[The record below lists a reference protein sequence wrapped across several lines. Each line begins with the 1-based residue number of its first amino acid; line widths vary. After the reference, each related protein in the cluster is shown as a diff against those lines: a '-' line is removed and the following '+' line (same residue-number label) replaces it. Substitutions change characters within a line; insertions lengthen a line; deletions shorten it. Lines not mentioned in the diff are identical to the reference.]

1 MTEDNR
7 EDAYPETGMIPVSTG
22 LIAVPTGLVHV
33 PDRVREA
40 GEEIAHTHP
49 GDKLSSTRLF
59 FYVILLGALTALG
72 PFTVDMYLPAFPMLQ
87 GEFDASEGAVQLTLT
102 GTMVGFA
109 LGQLIVGPLSD
120 VVGRRVPLL
129 VSTTLHLIASA
140 IAVFAPTLLVLGG
153 ARILMGMGAAGG
165 AVVAMAMV
173 RDLFGGRRL
182 VIMLSRL
189 ALVSGLAPVIAPLA
203 GSGLLQVM
211 PWRGIFVVLAA
222 YAALILLCAL
232 FALPETRPKGDR
244 ATAEKVSIRHRYRVV
259 FSDRVF
265 VGVLLIG
272 GMTFSGLFSYLSS
285 SSFLFQQSYGLSTL
299 EYGMVFAA
307 NSVGLI
313 IGNQTAA
320 RLAAR
325 FGPQWVLAFSTVALL
340 VAAVA
345 IPICAELIDGPWG
358 VIVPLFFFMMSCG
371 FTFPCAQVL
380 ALDRHPE
387 AAGTAASVLGAAN
400 NGIAGIVSPLVGVIS
415 AWTGGI
421 TPLSM
426 SSIMMGCSV
435 VGILALWLVVR
446 PRTLGQLSD

>member
-7 EDAYPETGMIPVSTG
+7 EAAHPETGMIPVATG
-22 LIAVPTGLVHV
+22 LIAVPTGLIHV

-40 GEEIAHTHP
+40 GSEVAHVHK
-49 GDKLSSTRLF
+49 GDKLSSARLF
-59 FYVILLGALTALG
+59 GYVLLLGALTALG

-129 VSTTLHLIASA
+129 VSTALHVIASVIA
-140 IAVFAPTLLVLGG
+140 IFAPSLLVLGG

-203 GSGLLQVM
+203 GSALLQVV
-211 PWRGIFVVLAA
+211 PWRGIFVVLAI
-222 YAALILLCAL
+222 YAVVVLACAI
-232 FALPETRPKGDR
+232 FGLPETRPKGDR

-272 GMTFSGLFSYLSS
+272 GMTFSGLFSYLAS
-285 SSFLFQQSYGLSTL
+285 SSFLFQQSYGLSPL
-299 EYGMVFAA
+299 QYGMVFAT

-320 RLAAR
+320 RLAAK
-325 FGPQWVLAFSTVALL
+325 FGPQWVLAFSTVGLL
-340 VAAVA
+340 VAAIA
-345 IPICAELIDGPWG
+345 LPICAELIDGPVG
-358 VIVPLFFFMMSCG
+358 VIVPLFFFMTSCG

-387 AAGTAASVLGAAN
+387 AAGTAASVLGASN
-400 NGIAGIVSPLVGVIS
+400 NGIAGVMSMLVPVVS

-426 SSIMMGCSV
+426 SSVMILSSII
-435 VGILALWLVVR
+435 GILALWLIVR
-446 PRTLGQLSD
+446 PKTLGQLSE

>member
-1 MTEDNR
+1 MTEENR

-22 LIAVPTGLVHV
+22 LIAVPTGHIHV
-33 PDRVREA
+33 PDSVREA
-40 GEEIAHTHP
+40 GAEVAHKHP
-49 GDKLSSTRLF
+49 GDKLSFGRLF
-59 FYVILLGALTALG
+59 GYVLLLGALTALG
-72 PFTVDMYLPAFPMLQ
+72 PFTVDMYLPAFPLLQ

-120 VVGRRVPLL
+120 VVGRRTPLL
-129 VSTTLHLIASA
+129 VSTVLHLVASV
-140 IAVFAPTLLVLGG
+140 IAVFAPNLLVLGG

-182 VIMLSRL
+182 VVMLSRL

-203 GSGLLQVM
+203 GSALLQVI

-222 YAALILLCAL
+222 YAALILMCAL

-272 GMTFSGLFSYLSS
+272 GMTFSGLFSYLSV
-285 SSFLFQQSYGLSTL
+285 SSFLFQQGYGLSTL
-299 EYGMVFAA
+299 QYGLIFAM

-320 RLAAR
+320 RLAAK
-325 FGPQWVLAFSTVALL
+325 FGPQWVLAFSTAALL
-340 VAAVA
+340 IAAIA
-345 IPICAELIDGPWG
+345 IPICAELIEGPWG
-358 VIVPLFFFMMSCG
+358 VIIPLFFFMTSCG

-400 NGIAGIVSPLVGVIS
+400 NGIAGVVSPLVAVVA

-421 TPLSM
+421 SPMSM
-426 SSIMMGCSV
+426 AAIMMACSL
-435 VGILALWLVVR
+435 VGILALWFIVR